1 MTSEEIKQKQ
11 AVDLSTN
18 GWLREVCIQL
28 ALLNE
33 KTASSC
39 PDFPPPFTG
48 VRGPSIDELFAQ
60 RDNARSVEPER
71 VKRAYTK
78 RT

>member
-33 KTASSC
+33 KGAT
-39 PDFPPPFTG
+39 P
-48 VRGPSIDELFAQ
+48 
-60 RDNARSVEPER
+60 EPAEPIER

>member
-33 KTASSC
+33 KGAT
-39 PDFPPPFTG
+39 PPREEIF
-48 VRGPSIDELFAQ
+48 S
-60 RDNARSVEPER
+60 EPLEVR